1 MWTCEQLVHVFRCQL
16 ISFKW
21 IVGIST
27 IRNSVLSLPNRMFTK
42 SKVLFD
48 REDSTN
54 ENNFSVRRF
63 RSSSRRRA
71 EAPNFL
77 GWNSTSKRRV
87 DEEISGS
94 LERNGIA
101 AGYVQS
107 YLWSIAT
114 DFVGPPILF
123 RPFNA
128 FAPLA
133 FLDST
138 RYSIAYRMVK
148 TSSNLFRALFR
159 SSSLSI
165 VFQIENRSVIGYK
178 SRTIFSVNVAPI
190 ESYKLRRWQ
199 ATESIARSF
208 YNLDSKQEIGEPRSN
223 DRSPGRNL
231 RTRSHEA
238 PTKYTS
244 DRKCLKLRSSLRS
257 FWPSRIH
264 GGRVKYSTVSHT
276 TFVRTRSSGDMY
288 ERAWRITSETI
299 RRKLY
304 KNISF

>member
-1 MWTCEQLVHVFRCQL
+1 MWICERLVHTFRCQL
-16 ISFKW
+16 INIRS
-21 IVGIST
+21 VVRIST
-27 IRNSVLSLPNRMFTK
+27 IRNSVLSLPNRMFAK

-63 RSSSRRRA
+63 RSSSRGLA

-77 GWNSTSKRRV
+77 GWNSTSNRRV

-94 LERNGIA
+94 LERDGIA

-114 DFVGPPILF
+114 DFVGPPIPF

-138 RYSIAYRMVK
+138 RYSIAYRTVK
-148 TSSNLFRALFR
+148 TSSNLFR

-165 VFQIENRSVIGYK
+165 AFQIENRLQI
-178 SRTIFSVNVAPI
+178 
-190 ESYKLRRWQ
+190 
-199 ATESIARSF
+199 
-208 YNLDSKQEIGEPRSN
+208 SN
-223 DRSPGRNL
+223 DIFCQRC
-231 RTRSHEA
+231 A
-238 PTKYTS
+238 
-244 DRKCLKLRSSLRS
+244 DR
-257 FWPSRIH
+257 I
-264 GGRVKYSTVSHT
+264 V
-276 TFVRTRSSGDMY
+276 
-288 ERAWRITSETI
+288 
-299 RRKLY
+299 
-304 KNISF
+304 

>member
-1 MWTCEQLVHVFRCQL
+1 MWICQRLVHIFPCQL
-16 ISFKW
+16 INFRS
-21 IVGIST
+21 VVRIST
-27 IRNSVLSLPNRMFTK
+27 IRNSVLSLPNIMSAK

-48 REDSTN
+48 REDSSN
-54 ENNFSVRRF
+54 ENDFSVRRF

-77 GWNSTSKRRV
+77 GWNSTSNRRV

-114 DFVGPPILF
+114 DFVGPPIPF
-123 RPFNA
+123 RPYNA

-138 RYSIAYRMVK
+138 RYSIAYRTVK

-165 VFQIENRSVIGYK
+165 AFQIESRSVIGYK
-178 SRTIFSVNVAPI
+178 SRTIFPVNVAPI

-208 YNLDSKQEIGEPRSN
+208 YNLDSKEEIGEPRSN

-238 PTKYTS
+238 STKYTS
-244 DRKCLKLRSSLRS
+244 DRKWLKLRSSLRS

-264 GGRVKYSTVSHT
+264 GGWGKYSTVSHT
-276 TFVRTRSSGDMY
+276 TFVRTRSSDMY

-299 RRKLY
+299 SRKLY